1 MANEVAAKQ
10 PQFTDLLRNELIS
23 QSSALP
29 RDLNIERFVQNAKAL
44 LNGNDVLFKFA
55 KTHGTSQ
62 IISGL
67 MRGAFLGLDAFNK
80 EFFLIPYKDVLNFM
94 PSYTG
99 MQKLCMKY
107 STREI
112 KTLYA
117 KVVREGDEFSEEI
130 VNGEPSITF
139 RPQPF
144 NTKKIVGAFAV
155 CLYKDGG
162 MIYETM
168 SLEELEQCRRS
179 SQAKNSPAWQNFT
192 QMMYRKTVLKR
203 ISGNIPLDMDE
214 KLSDALVAG
223 LEIETDPAKI
233 AEQQIRD
240 NGNSEELVIDATE
253 VTT

>member
-10 PQFTDLLRNELIS
+10 PQFTDLLRNELIA

-62 IISGL
+62 IINGL

-80 EFFLIPYKDVLNFM
+80 EFYLIPYKDVLNFM

-107 STREI
+107 STRPI

-117 KVVREGDEFSEEI
+117 KVVREGDDFSEEI

-139 RPQPF
+139 RPKPF
-144 NTKKIVGAFAV
+144 STKKIIGAFAI
-155 CLYKDGG
+155 CLYDDGG

-233 AEQQIRD
+233 AEKQIEEH
-240 NGNSEELVIDATE
+240 GNSEELVVDATE

>member
-1 MANEVAAKQ
+1 MPSEVANKQ
-10 PQFTDLLRNELIS
+10 PQFTDLLRTELIS

-44 LNGNDVLFKFA
+44 LNGNDVLFRFA
-55 KTHGTSQ
+55 KTHGTTQ
-62 IISGL
+62 IINGL

-80 EFFLIPYKDVLNFM
+80 EFFLIPYKNVLNFM

-107 STREI
+107 STRPI

-117 KVVREGDEFSEEI
+117 KVVRGGDEFSEEI

-139 RPQPF
+139 RPKPF
-144 NTKKIVGAFAV
+144 NTNKIIGAFAV
-155 CLYKDGG
+155 CLYVDGG

-203 ISGNIPLDMDE
+203 ISNNIPLDMDE

-233 AEQQIRD
+233 AEREAAE
-240 NGNSEELVIDATE
+240 NGSVEELVVESE
-253 VTT
+253 VVG